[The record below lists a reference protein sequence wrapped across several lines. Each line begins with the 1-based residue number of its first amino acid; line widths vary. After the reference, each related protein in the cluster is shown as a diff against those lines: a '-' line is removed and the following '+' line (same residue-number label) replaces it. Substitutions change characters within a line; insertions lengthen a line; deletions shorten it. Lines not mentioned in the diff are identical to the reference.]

1 MSALRLTAVM
11 AVYAGDHP
19 DAVRA
24 AIDSVLGQTR
34 PADEFVIVIDGPIGT
49 GLEDV
54 ITAYADQP
62 IITIC
67 PLVEN
72 QGRGPARNHAIAN
85 ASGEVIVMMDA
96 DDICRPDR
104 FAVQLAY
111 LIECNLDVV
120 GGFIE
125 EFDDTPGDK
134 GSIRAVPLT
143 ATDIASMV
151 RFRSAFNHVT
161 LMYRRA
167 FFQEIGG
174 YSDLNFVEDWDF
186 YQRTLYAG
194 GKVANMD
201 RVLVDVRAVQ
211 NRRRNLAYF
220 YEEMFV
226 LRAARARRQIGVASF
241 ILSVIVRVIK
251 LIMPDVLFSAL
262 YRSVLRRQAK

>member
-1 MSALRLTAVM
+1 MSVRRLSAVM
-11 AVYAGDHP
+11 AVYAGDQP

-34 PADEFVIVIDGPIGT
+34 PADEFVIVIDGPIGA
-49 GLEDV
+49 GLEAV
-54 ITAYADQP
+54 IAGYADQP
-62 IITIC
+62 IIAIC
-67 PLVEN
+67 PLAKN
-72 QGRGPARNHAIAN
+72 QGRGPARNHAIAK
-85 ASGEVIVMMDA
+85 ATGEVIVMMDA

-111 LIECNLDVV
+111 LTEHNLDVV

-125 EFDDTPGDK
+125 EFDDVPGDK
-134 GSIRAVPLT
+134 GSIRSVPLT
-143 ATDIASMV
+143 ATDIASLV

-161 LMYRRA
+161 LMYCRD
-167 FFQEIGG
+167 FFQDIGG

-186 YQRTLYAG
+186 YQRTLHAG

-211 NRRRNLAYF
+211 HRRRNLVYF

-226 LRAARARRQIGVASF
+226 LRAARARRQIGGGAF
-241 ILSVIVRVIK
+241 ALSVMVRVIK
-251 LIMPDVLFSAL
+251 LIMPDILFSAL
-262 YRSVLRRQAK
+262 YRFVLRRRAG